1 MTQVHTFFYIHLE
14 PTRIHLLQAD
24 PRTRELRLLS
34 PRPEDRLA
42 LNTSGWHGNH
52 NYNNDGCVQWGAAFH
67 YAGEDASFLRVVNF
81 IPHLHVADQIRT
93 WWGLHT
99 RRRWC
104 YIVSLGIQS
113 DTVVDTYIAMPPPPP
128 PPRHQPS
135 EIMLQAAEMGLVTFD
150 AEGHG
155 RVDGDRIFRM
165 MQQVLMRG

>member
-67 YAGEDASFLRVVNF
+67 YAGEDASFLRVINF
-81 IPHLHVADQIRT
+81 IPHLHITDRIRT
-93 WWGLHT
+93 WWGLHA

-104 YIVSLGIQS
+104 YIVNLGMQP
-113 DTVVDTYIAMPPPPP
+113 DTFVEPLLGPPPPP
-128 PPRHQPS
+128 PLPSPRHHPS
-135 EIMLQAAEMGLVTFD
+135 DIMLDAAEMGRSGADRVFD
-150 AEGHG
+150 MMLRAELGLLPL
-155 RVDGDRIFRM
+155 R
-165 MQQVLMRG
+165 L